1 MRYEVTIAIPL
12 YNAEAYIGKTMQ
24 AALAQT
30 FGSIEFLLIDDCGTD
45 AGISLVHDLQATH
58 ERGKDIRIVTHP
70 RNLGVAAARNTAI
83 EQATGKYLFFLDSDD
98 LITPDCINLL
108 HRAIEHEGAQV
119 AIGSHR
125 QIDASTGE
133 ATREFAL
140 PLLSAHE
147 PGRLAALRFGELHHV
162 LGFYIWNILYD
173 LSFVRGKQLRFK
185 NLHIGE
191 DFVFLYDLLPEVDS
205 FVLLP
210 EFTYSYIL
218 RPNSLSQHGTRK
230 EIPLS
235 EIDEQVYIRSYGKQ
249 RFEGLKTQPYAADMV
264 TNLMKYSFEAAS
276 YVVDRRKLIVPPAG
290 SRQIR
295 ELLRHP
301 LTLGEVWRLDRHRT
315 SNLVYLLWSK
325 LPYGIAT
332 LLLIGFLRLLQLS
345 WRAKAMLRRLS
356 TR

>member
-12 YNAEAYIGKTMQ
+12 YNAEAYIGETMQ
-24 AALAQT
+24 GALAQT

-45 AGISLVHDLQATH
+45 AGVDLVRTLQGTH
-58 ERGKDIRIVTHP
+58 ERGKDIRIVAHP

-98 LITPDCINLL
+98 RITPDCIELL
-108 HRAIEHEGAQV
+108 YRSIEHEGAQV

-125 QIDASTGE
+125 QVNAATGE
-133 ATREFAL
+133 VTREFAL
-140 PLLSAHE
+140 PHLSAHE
-147 PGRLAALRFGELHHV
+147 PGKLAALRFGELHHV

-173 LSFVRGKQLRFK
+173 LSFVRDKQLRFQ

-210 EFTYSYIL
+210 EYTYAYII
-218 RPNSLSQHGTRK
+218 RPDSLSQHGTRK
-230 EIPLS
+230 QIPLS

-249 RFEGLKTQPYAADMV
+249 RFEGLKDQPYAADMV

-276 YVVDRRKLIVPPAG
+276 YVVDRRKLIVPPACA
-290 SRQIR
+290 RQIR

-301 LTLGEVWRLDRHRT
+301 LTAGEVWQLDRHRT
-315 SNLVYLLWSK
+315 SNLIYLLWSK

-332 LLLIGFLRLLQLS
+332 LLLTGFLRLLQLS
-345 WRAKAMLRRLS
+345 WSAKTTLRRLS